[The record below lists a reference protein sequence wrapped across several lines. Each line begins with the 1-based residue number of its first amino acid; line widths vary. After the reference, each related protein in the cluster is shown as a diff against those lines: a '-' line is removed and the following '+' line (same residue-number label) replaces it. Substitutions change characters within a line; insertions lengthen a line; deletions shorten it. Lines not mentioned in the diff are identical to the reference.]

1 MDLKLHF
8 LDSFHAR
15 GSDGATYKVMVYERM
30 RHEDTLIDATE
41 QNWVPTGVQEY
52 RLDSG
57 ELVEAGPAGKLF
69 IAKTGVTLERA

>member
-30 RHEDTLIDATE
+30 RHDDTLIDTQE
-41 QNWVPTGVQEY
+41 QHWVPTGVQEY

-57 ELVEAGPAGKLF
+57 ELVEAGPEGQLF
-69 IAKTGVTLERA
+69 VARTGVTLQRP

>member
-15 GSDGATYKVMVYERM
+15 GSDGAAYKVMAYERM
-30 RHEDTLIDATE
+30 RADDSLPDAP
-41 QNWVPTGVQEY
+41 QPQWVSTGVHEY

-57 ELVEAGPAGKLF
+57 ELVEPAADGSLRVVSS
-69 IAKTGVTLERA
+69 GVALQRA

>member
-8 LDSFHAR
+8 LDSFHAQ
-15 GSDGATYKVMVYERM
+15 GSDGSTYKVMVYERM
-30 RHEDTLIDATE
+30 RHEDTLIDAQE

-57 ELVEAGPAGKLF
+57 ELVEAGAGGRLF
-69 IAKTGVTLERA
+69 VARTGVTLQRV

>member
-30 RHEDTLIDATE
+30 RHEDTLIDAQE
-41 QNWVPTGVQEY
+41 QNWVPTGVQEF

-57 ELVEAGPAGKLF
+57 ELVESAADGSLF
-69 IAKTGVTLERA
+69 IARNGVRLQRS